1 MNDDA
6 MAKHFSEILEL
17 LPEGLS
23 ETEKAEAQRIRGNLK
38 NLSGVEQDPQKEK
51 ERQEHKKAVA
61 EVYYILSN
69 LEEPYA
75 CRIPSSFKKF
85 LEEQKWENYTPK
97 NISRLR
103 EEAYVLLDIV
113 YRHFLSSPEDR
124 PHLQLKHY
132 IDSGLQALEAM
143 KKTAPSRMNLARA
156 YAMQIESAKST
167 EELLACVRECGL
179 ESHLQFIMEKEE
191 KISLLFS

>member
-6 MAKHFSEILEL
+6 MTENLAKILKL
-17 LPEGLS
+17 LPDGLS

-38 NLSGVEQDPQKEK
+38 NLSGVEKDPQKEK
-51 ERQEHKKAVA
+51 ERQEHKKALA
-61 EVYYILSN
+61 EVHYIIGN

-75 CRIPSSFKKF
+75 SRIPASFKKF

-97 NISRLR
+97 NPPRLR

-113 YRHFLSSPEDR
+113 YRHFLSEPEDR
-124 PHLQLKHY
+124 SRLQMNFY
-132 IDSGLQALEAM
+132 IDSCLQALHSM
-143 KKTAPSRMNLARA
+143 KKTAPSLLPQTEK
-156 YAMQIESAKST
+156 YALQIKNAQSK
-167 EELLACVRECGL
+167 EELLCAVKECGL
-179 ESHLQFIMEKEE
+179 DTHLRFIMEKEE

>member
-6 MAKHFSEILEL
+6 MTENLSKILEL

-38 NLSGVEQDPQKEK
+38 NLSGVEKDPQKEK

-61 EVYYILSN
+61 EVYYIIGN

-75 CRIPSSFKKF
+75 SRIPVSFRKF

-97 NISRLR
+97 NLSRLR
-103 EEAYVLLDIV
+103 EEAYVLLDIA
-113 YRHFLSSPEDR
+113 YRHFLAPPEDKSR
-124 PHLQLKHY
+124 LQLKHY
-132 IDSGLQALEAM
+132 IESCLQALGSM
-143 KKTAPSRMNLARA
+143 KKTAPSLLPQTEK
-156 YAMQIESAKST
+156 YALQIRNAKNT
-167 EELLACVRECGL
+167 EELLLAVRECGL
-179 ESHLQFIMEKEE
+179 DTHLQFIMEKEE
-191 KISLLFS
+191 KISLLYS

>member
-1 MNDDA
+1 MNNDA
-6 MAKHFSEILEL
+6 MTENLSKILEL
-17 LPEGLS
+17 LPNGLS

-51 ERQEHKKAVA
+51 ERQEHKKAIA
-61 EVYYILSN
+61 EVYYIIGN

-75 CRIPSSFKKF
+75 SRIPISFKKF

-97 NISRLR
+97 NLSRLR

-124 PHLQLKHY
+124 STLQLKYY
-132 IDSGLQALEAM
+132 IESCLQAL
-143 KKTAPSRMNLARA
+143 KKNTHPRMPHTENCAL
-156 YAMQIESAKST
+156 QIQNAKNT
-167 EELLACVRECGL
+167 EELLLCVRTCGL
-179 ESHLQFIMEKEE
+179 EAHLQFIMEKEE